1 MKKRLCLIV
10 ALCVTCVMS
19 FAQNYSNDAVPHK
32 FEASIGGRLANG
44 DGGLMCYQ
52 AFKAGLRFNP
62 SWSVRAGY
70 SSGVGK
76 NWDTNL
82 MHKSDIVD
90 LGVAKAIRSDS
101 MKNFETLITL
111 GAGYMWDKNS
121 GTVTNKVL
129 GMVDLE
135 SRFYTSKNSYLG
147 VSFNAYAGK
156 DFVQTS
162 WLGISWGIRF

>member
-1 MKKRLCLIV
+1 
-10 ALCVTCVMS
+10 
-19 FAQNYSNDAVPHK
+19 
-32 FEASIGGRLANG
+32 
-44 DGGLMCYQ
+44 
-52 AFKAGLRFNP
+52 
-62 SWSVRAGY
+62 
-70 SSGVGK
+70 
-76 NWDTNL
+76 

-90 LGVAKAIRSDS
+90 LGVAKAFRSDS

-147 VSFNAYAGK
+147 VSFNSYAGK